1 MRSEPEVHAAMSH
14 FHHEPRWIRGRR
26 RHRGAAL
33 VVGLVLLAVITL
45 LAVAQINSAS
55 LELKMAGNLQYQE
68 RAFQAAETG
77 IEQTLAIGQFAV
89 PQRSAEI
96 HDNVPISASEKFSTV
111 LTADLD
117 GLAQPPTWGNSWNSF
132 SSYHF
137 AIRSTGM
144 SSRGAQAI
152 HNQGAAKLSPSAAT
166 ITGRGA
172 LD

>member
-1 MRSEPEVHAAMSH
+1 MRSEPEVHIAMSQ
-14 FHHEPRWIRGRR
+14 RGRR
-26 RHRGAAL
+26 QQRGAAL

-45 LAVAQINSAS
+45 LAVAQINSVS
-55 LELKMAGNLQYQE
+55 LELKMAGNSQYQE

-77 IEQTLAIGQFAV
+77 IEQALATGLFAI
-89 PQRSAEI
+89 PQPRDGEL
-96 HDNVPISASEKFSTV
+96 HENVPISSSEQFSTT

-117 GLAQPPTWGNSWNSF
+117 GAAQPPVWGNSWNSF

-152 HNQGAAKLSPSAAT
+152 HSQGVARLSPSAAT
-166 ITGRGA
+166 VTGRGA